1 MPTSETEYSMQWL
14 ESLETDWENAE
25 LRGFTGKGTALSFCR
40 DDFECN
46 DLFNTVIVEG
56 THPGSAYRAAE
67 HQMEVGEANQLAI
80 EQGIP
85 VRFDGSGE

>member
-25 LRGFTGKGTALSFCR
+25 LCGYTGKGTALCFFR
-40 DDFECN
+40 DDFEFN

-56 THPGSAYRAAE
+56 THPGSVYRAAV
-67 HQMEVGEANQLAI
+67 HQMDVGEANQLAI

-85 VRFDGSGE
+85 VWFDWSGE